1 MSRYRLRVS
10 LEAAPGFPLSAG
22 GFPDYAATPMKILMA
37 SSEMSS
43 LARTGGLGDV
53 LDALPQAVSGAGHEV
68 SVILP
73 LYRAIWENPA
83 LKLRETGVQFPVQ
96 IGEKTVE
103 AGVVETVNAAGTQ
116 VFLIRR
122 DEYFDRSG
130 IYGMDGRDYED
141 NAERFIFFS
150 KAVVELARRMEP
162 APDVIHVHD
171 WQTALIPVL
180 VRDWA
185 LPFRT
190 VLTIHNLAYQG
201 SFWPYDFRFTN
212 LPGEYFGA
220 KGVEFWGNLN
230 LLKAGILFADAVTT
244 VSEAYLHEIQGPES
258 GCGLDAVIR
267 EHAGKFTGILN
278 GADDAVWNPAK
289 DKLLP
294 ATYSA
299 ADLQGKAICR
309 EALLSAM
316 QLDSKPRGPVIGM
329 VTRLAEQKGFDILFP
344 ILDRLLSDDVRLVVL
359 GEGDPAY
366 EAELRYHTLKHRGR
380 FAFRSESGVQLS
392 HLIEAGSDMTLI
404 PSRFEPC
411 GLTAIYSLKYG
422 TLPVARAVGGL
433 RQIVRD
439 YDPMI
444 DDGWGFAFDRYDAES
459 FWDAIKR
466 ARFEFEN
473 ESSWSEMMQRAMAQD
488 FSWKA
493 AATSYSEL
501 YGRLVPPAPAS
512 VKAP

>member
-1 MSRYRLRVS
+1 
-10 LEAAPGFPLSAG
+10 
-22 GFPDYAATPMKILMA
+22 MKILMA

-53 LDALPQAVSGAGHEV
+53 LDALPLALRQAGHEV
-68 SVILP
+68 SVVLP
-73 LYRAIWENPA
+73 LYRSICENPLLR
-83 LKLRETGVQFPVQ
+83 LKETAVQFSVQ
-96 IGEKTVE
+96 VGEKTVE
-103 AGVVETVNAAGTQ
+103 AGVVQTVAPNGTQ

-130 IYGMDGRDYED
+130 IYGTEGRDYGD

-150 KAVVELARRMEP
+150 KAVLELARRMQP

-212 LPGEYFGA
+212 LPGDYFSA
-220 KGVEFWGNLN
+220 KGVEFFGSLN

-244 VSEAYLHEIQGPES
+244 VSEPYLHEIQTPAS
-258 GCGLDAVIR
+258 GCGLDSVIR
-267 EHAGKFTGILN
+267 EHIGKFTGILN
-278 GADDAVWNPAK
+278 GADYAVWNPAT

-294 ATYSA
+294 QTFST
-299 ADLQGKAICR
+299 DSLPGKCVCR
-309 EALLSAM
+309 DALLSEM
-316 QLDSKPRGPVIGM
+316 GLDPQPRGPVIGM
-329 VTRLAEQKGFDILFP
+329 VTRLAEQKGFDILLP
-344 ILDRLLSDDVRLVVL
+344 VLDRLLCDDVRLIIL

-380 FAFRSESGVQLS
+380 LAFRQEFDFKLS
-392 HLIEAGSDMTLI
+392 HLIEAGSDITLI

-433 RQIVRD
+433 TQIVRD
-439 YDPMI
+439 HDPVT
-444 DDGWGFAFDRYDAES
+444 DNGWGFLFQEYQAES

-466 ARFEFEN
+466 ARFQFMDQTTWAEL
-473 ESSWSEMMQRAMAQD
+473 MQRAMEQD
-488 FSWKA
+488 FSWKLA
-493 AATSYSEL
+493 AQEYAGL
-501 YGRLVPPAPAS
+501 YEKIS
-512 VKAP
+512 V